1 MMIRRAEPKDLQEI
15 KRIYHYAKYFMNAT
29 GNKNQWVDGYPSEDL
44 IKEDIENKQS
54 FICIDEGQ
62 IHGVFVFTIGIDPTY
77 TIIEQGE
84 WLNSETYGTIHRI
97 ASDGVRKG
105 VFQTCLDF
113 CKEQIANVR
122 VDTHEDN
129 KIMQH
134 LLEKN
139 EFKRCGIIY
148 THNNSPRIAYQ
159 WVNVSTC

>member
-1 MMIRRAEPKDLQEI
+1 MVIRRAEPKDLEEI
-15 KRIYHYAKYFMNAT
+15 KRIYQYAKHYMNVT
-29 GNKNQWVDGYPSEDL
+29 GNKNQWINGYPSEDL
-44 IKEDIENKQS
+44 ILEDIESKQS
-54 FICIDEGQ
+54 FLCIDEGQ
-62 IHGVFVFTIGIDPTY
+62 IHGVFVFTIGCDPTY

-84 WLNSETYGTIHRI
+84 WLNSKTYGTIHRI
-97 ASDGVRKG
+97 ASDGVCKG

-113 CKEQIANVR
+113 CKEQIDNVR

-139 EFKRCGIIY
+139 EFRRCGIIY

-159 WVNVSTC
+159 WVNVLTY